1 MKTKNI
7 LFLTLFAFASIVS
20 KAQIPNY
27 IISLP
32 NQCYSSG
39 GNTTQAVVTTTVP
52 GAASYSWSVM
62 SGTNCTA
69 AFTGGSSNGTVANF
83 FFPCCGVFTINCT
96 AYTGLGVPIPGA
108 MPQQSVNIQ
117 CPTFTPNFSYFQTPS
132 GANFVNLSVN
142 SNTAIPLNYHWDFG
156 DGGAS
161 TLYSPSH
168 TYSSTGIYTVTLHDS
183 LGIAP
188 FCGASITQ
196 TVSICNISFN
206 SPTSIVAGANVT
218 FSGSTSPTS
227 ATSYYNWQTNGAIPS
242 TTQGTN
248 AINATVN
255 YSTIGAVPVVF
266 SYSSSVPFCTLGVTQ
281 TLQVNSP
288 TCNLTPSVTIAQGV
302 NGQMIFT
309 NASTGTNTG
318 TSYTIHYGN
327 GTSGNMGSNFTNV
340 TTNYSVN
347 TVYNA
352 TLIAKNNV
360 GCLNVY
366 QFPVSVNNYSP
377 CNASFSHTVG
387 VNGNVSFY
395 SNYGASFPSSH
406 QFIWNF
412 GNGLTYTANGAP
424 GISANTQYTANGTYV
439 ATLTIITGTQCTGS
453 SQATITIN
461 NILPCNLNAAFTHT
475 IGANGIVN
483 FANTSTGTVAPTSFT
498 WNSGNGNFSF
508 VNSPTFTYNT
518 PGTYTASLIVNN
530 NMIPWCVD
538 TASVVI
544 VISPTTSPCSLNA
557 NFTVTTGTNGL
568 KNFINTS
575 TGTSSNASYAWIFGD
590 GNSSNLQSP
599 SHTYSSNGTYTVS
612 LIINNNSNPF
622 CVDSIKVPI
631 FVSNVNSPCNLN
643 ASFTHTMGTGGQV
656 NFFNTSTGTNSTTT
670 YNWNFGNGF
679 TSTAMHPWQAYAN
692 GGTHLVSLFVSNG
705 NGCSDSTIVAI
716 NVTGLPCIANSNY
729 TLVPTGTPKFW
740 YAIPN
745 YPWNITKAH
754 WSWGD
759 GSSDTLLYTSHL
771 YSVSATYSIC
781 LTVTVSC
788 GATSST
794 CVNNFIYKGAGEQ
807 MDILGVNVVQPSSQI
822 TGINEARFKQMNDLK
837 IIPNPNNGVFEL
849 QSLDFEGI
857 PTLLSIYNLLGEK
870 VFETQQNQMNAN
882 TNLNLDHLNKGLY
895 FIHLN
900 SNNKNATIKILIEK

>member
-1 MKTKNI
+1 MKTKKTIFLI
-7 LFLTLFAFASIVS
+7 LLAFASIVIT
-20 KAQIPNY
+20 AQIPSY
-27 IISLP
+27 IIGSP
-32 NQCYSSG
+32 NQCYSVG

-52 GAASYSWSVM
+52 GAASYTWSVN

-69 AFTGGSSNGTVANF
+69 AFTGGSTNGTVANF

-108 MPQQSVNIQ
+108 MPSQTVNIQ
-117 CPTFTPNFSYFQTPS
+117 CTTFTPNFSYVQTPS
-132 GANFVNLSVN
+132 GANFINATVN

-156 DGGAS
+156 DGGIS

-188 FCGASITQ
+188 FCGASFTQ
-196 TVSICNISFN
+196 TVSICNISFS

-227 ATSYYNWQTNGAIPS
+227 AATYYNWQTNGAIPS

-248 AINATVN
+248 AITATVN
-255 YSTIGAVPVVF
+255 YSTIGAIPVVF
-266 SYSSSVPFCTLGVTQ
+266 SYSSSVPFCTLGITQ
-281 TLQVNSP
+281 TLQVNST
-288 TCNLTPSVTIAQGV
+288 TCNLTPSVTVSQGV

-327 GTSGNMGSNFTNV
+327 GTSGNMGSNFTNISG
-340 TTNYSVN
+340 TYSVN
-347 TVYNA
+347 TIYNA

-387 VNGNVSFY
+387 ANGNVNFY
-395 SNYGASFPSSH
+395 STYGASFPSSH

-412 GNGLTYTANGAP
+412 GNGLTYTANGAA
-424 GISANTQYTANGTYV
+424 GISANTTYSANGTYV

-461 NILPCNLNAAFTHT
+461 NLIPCNLNTSFTHT
-475 IGANGIVN
+475 VGTNGIVN
-483 FANTSTGTVAPTSFT
+483 FVNTSTGTLSSSTFT

-518 PGTYTASLIVNN
+518 PGTYTASLIISNN
-530 NMIPWCVD
+530 VIPWCVD
-538 TASVVI
+538 TASVVV
-544 VISPTTSPCSLNA
+544 VISPTTNPCSLNA
-557 NFTVTTGTNGL
+557 NFTVTTGANGL

-575 TGTSSNASYAWIFGD
+575 TGTSTNASYTWIFGD
-590 GNSSNLQSP
+590 GNSSSQLSP
-599 SHTYSSNGTYTVS
+599 SHTFTNNGIYGVK
-612 LIINNNSNPF
+612 LKINNNVIPF
-622 CVDSIKVPI
+622 CTDSVSFPVS
-631 FVSNVNSPCNLN
+631 VSNVNSPCNLN

-656 NFFNTSTGTNSTTT
+656 SFFNTSTGTNSTTT
-670 YNWNFGNGF
+670 YHWNFGNGF

-705 NGCSDSTIVAI
+705 NGCSDSTIVAV
-716 NVTGLPCIANSNY
+716 NVTGLPCTANSNF
-729 TLVPTGTPKFW
+729 TVMPTATPKFW
-740 YAIPN
+740 YAVPN
-745 YPWNITKAH
+745 YPWNITKAL

-771 YSVSATYSIC
+771 YSLSATYSIC

-788 GATSST
+788 GASSSS
-794 CVNNFIYKGAGEQ
+794 CVNQFIYKGAGEQ
-807 MDILGVNVVQPSSQI
+807 MDILGINVVQPSSQI
-822 TGINEARFKQMNDLK
+822 TAINEASFENMVGIK
-837 IIPNPNNGVFEL
+837 IVPNPNNGIFEL
-849 QSLDFEGI
+849 QSQNFEGLS
-857 PTLLSIYNLLGEK
+857 THLSIYNLLGEK
-870 VFETQQNQMNAN
+870 VYETHQPQMNAN
-882 TNLNLDHLNKGLY
+882 TQLNLEHLNNGVYFINLNSTNK
-895 FIHLN
+895 H
-900 SNNKNATIKILIEK
+900 ATIKIMIEK